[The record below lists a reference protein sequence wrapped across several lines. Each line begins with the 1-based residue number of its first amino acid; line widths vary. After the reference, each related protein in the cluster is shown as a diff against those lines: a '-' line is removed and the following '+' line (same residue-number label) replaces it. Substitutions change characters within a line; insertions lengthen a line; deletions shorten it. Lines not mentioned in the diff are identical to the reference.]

1 MKKLIAILILIS
13 VMLSLIGCVNNNEP
27 INPPA
32 KSSSS
37 QEGNEADDEYKDTN
51 GSTSSSTSSS
61 TIDSTINSNQ
71 SSTNNSTQDSV
82 SSANDNE
89 EPDNVEGG
97 NTKPKPPA
105 TVIVPD
111 RTKYQAT
118 TVGTGDNMAI
128 YYINEVMK
136 HPYLTPYY
144 NGYKSALT
152 MTFDDGYDTDTGTIV
167 SDQFEKYGFKGTAML
182 GVCWMNDETV
192 AAWNKVFARGYLN
205 AGCHSY
211 NHVLPKDVSKSE
223 YDHEIRDAI
232 LFLREKF
239 PGQRV
244 LTYATPYAHITDD
257 YEDYLRDYVIGN
269 REEAGGNAV
278 IPGQKFNPYRVR
290 AVSVNKNSVLSTIHS
305 VISNSIKNNVWTVE
319 LLHCVIDEN
328 SGKTINSTDIG
339 KAVFEYHCKWLYRNH
354 RDDIWFANFEEVLV
368 YAKQVETTTVQYT
381 ACDRES
387 MTFTV
392 TPDLTLDKELYN
404 FPMSLR
410 VYLPQEIADS
420 AYAVIND
427 VYQPLE
433 IEYEL
438 DTGYMYTIV
447 RNIPV
452 DKVTDVKVYMG
463 GNKTMKNN
471 CIHKYA
477 QDLVIEPTHDT
488 FGYTINKCT
497 KCEHTYNSA
506 YTAPVHDYNGEVVE
520 VIAPEPNVKGL
531 SKCYCTMCDK
541 YQVIE
546 VDYVAEEN
554 TETN

>member
-1 MKKLIAILILIS
+1 MKRLIAILIVLCTL
-13 VMLSLIGCVNNNEP
+13 LSLIGCVDTNEP
-27 INPPA
+27 TTPPT

-37 QEGNEADDEYKDTN
+37 QGNNEADDNESTG
-51 GSTSSSTSSS
+51 GSTSSSTNSS
-61 TIDSTINSNQ
+61 TIDSTANSTQN
-71 SSTNNSTQDSV
+71 STSGSTQDSA
-82 SSANDNE
+82 SSSTNDNE
-89 EPDNVEGG
+89 NPDNETPGG
-97 NTKPKPPA
+97 NTKPNPPE
-105 TVIVPD
+105 VIIVPD
-111 RTKYQAT
+111 RTKYKAT

-144 NGYKSALT
+144 NGYKTALT
-152 MTFDDGYDTDTGTIV
+152 MTFDDGYDVETGTIV
-167 SDQFEKYGFKGTAML
+167 SDLFEKYGYRGTAML
-182 GVCWMNDETV
+182 CPCFVGSQDKIDG
-192 AAWNKVFARGYLN
+192 WNKVFARGYLN

-211 NHVLPKDVSKSE
+211 NHVLPKDVSKDE

-232 LFLREKF
+232 MFLREKF

-244 LTYATPYAHITDD
+244 LTYATPFAHITDD

-269 REEAGGNAV
+269 REESGGNAV

-290 AVSVNKNSVLSTIHS
+290 ATSVNVNKDLSVIHN
-305 VISNSIKNNVWTVE
+305 VISNSVKNQNWVVE
-319 LLHCVIDEN
+319 LLHCVIDES
-328 SGKTINSTDIG
+328 SGKTINSTDMS
-339 KAVFEYHCKWLYRNH
+339 KALFEYHCKWIYRNH
-354 RDDIWFANFEEVLV
+354 RDDIWFANFEEVLI

-387 MTFTV
+387 LTFTV

-447 RNIPV
+447 RDIPT
-452 DKVTDVKVYMG
+452 DKVTDVKVYIG

-477 QDLVIEPTHDT
+477 QDSVIEPTHDT

-506 YTAPVHDYNGEVVE
+506 YTAPVHDYSGEVVE
-520 VIAPEPNVKGL
+520 VIAPEKNVKGL

-541 YQVIE
+541 YEVIE
-546 VDYVAEEN
+546 VDYVEE
-554 TETN
+554 